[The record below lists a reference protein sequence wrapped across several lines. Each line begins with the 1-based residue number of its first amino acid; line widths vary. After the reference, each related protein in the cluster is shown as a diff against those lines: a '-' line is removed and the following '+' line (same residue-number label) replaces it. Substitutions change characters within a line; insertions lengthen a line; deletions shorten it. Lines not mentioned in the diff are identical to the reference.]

1 MFSSQNNTF
10 KTYISCNKISLSK
23 KKHPS
28 ASFPTWLRCK
38 ANQLWCSIINYAN
51 LSFVAEIAAFSFF
64 RQKRRR
70 RPFTRYAHNLLLISI
85 TSLHS
90 KINKNNKINKKD
102 VHFLLRVFRNMWIT
116 IWVNKTDLMDRI
128 KYAYLQ
134 HHLQLVL
141 IFPST
146 PFCTII
152 SLEINMQST

>member
-146 PFCTII
+146 PFFA
-152 SLEINMQST
+152 QSFHSK